1 MKEGDEIELSQGDG
15 RTFLI
20 KLLSLGQVK
29 EDGTRVVVFEVNG
42 ERWFMPV
49 TDNNLQEE
57 GSVREKASG
66 PGSVGSPMPGVI
78 VKMNVKVG
86 DMVEEGEAV
95 ASLSAMKMESN
106 IPATATGEITRILV
120 NIGDKVEGDDLIME
134 ISE

>member
-1 MKEGDEIELSQGDG
+1 
-15 RTFLI
+15 
-20 KLLSLGQVK
+20 VK
-29 EDGTRVVVFEVNG
+29 EDGTRLVVFEVNG

-49 TDNNLQEE
+49 TDNSLQSE
-57 GSVREKASG
+57 GSAREKAKG

-86 DMVEEGEAV
+86 DEVSEGEAV

-106 IPATATGEITRILV
+106 IPATATGKITRILV

-134 ISE
+134 IE